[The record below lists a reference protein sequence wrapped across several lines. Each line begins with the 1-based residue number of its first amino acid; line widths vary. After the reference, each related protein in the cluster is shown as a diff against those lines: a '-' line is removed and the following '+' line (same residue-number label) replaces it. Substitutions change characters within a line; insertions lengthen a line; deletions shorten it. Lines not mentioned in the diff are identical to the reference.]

1 MHSEKIVSSYIN
13 LHLIGVIKMDD
24 MNKPSVMDELRLI
37 QLNQMAIMSALIELM
52 LLDSSRQKLFK
63 QIDITKERLIK

>member
-1 MHSEKIVSSYIN
+1 
-13 LHLIGVIKMDD
+13 MDD